1 MYESANRDFMR
12 AANVANAIWPEI
24 SVERLW
30 NRADAEGGH
39 GGWVWNGKG
48 SSAGGWFQ
56 FMEGTYYSYSYAAFK
71 SARER
76 GFPIPRKFNSFYSV
90 LGQNVT
96 AAYMFRLGLE
106 CSGVGWAAS
115 C

>member
-56 FMEGTYYSYSYAAFK
+56 FMEGTYYGYSYEAFN
-71 SARER
+71 SARKN
-76 GFPIPRKFNSFYSV
+76 GYPIPRKFNSFYSV